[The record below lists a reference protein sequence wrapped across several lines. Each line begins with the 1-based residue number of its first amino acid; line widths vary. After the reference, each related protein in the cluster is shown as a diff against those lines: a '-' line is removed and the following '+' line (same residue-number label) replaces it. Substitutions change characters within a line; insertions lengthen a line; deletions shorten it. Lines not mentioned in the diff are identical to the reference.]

1 MKFIM
6 AIKSITPRIIAII
19 CLVSFCLLVYG
30 FFFVAKSSPIQNEQ
44 WVGCGNF
51 DEISVGNYNQDILAL
66 RIRDTTSHKFILSG
80 DLEISKG
87 SYLTNFS
94 NASDVLLE
102 LKPLQ
107 NDASFFLGLP
117 NLIKVP
123 LPKKE
128 DVGNQVR
135 IRIVIPDYELFAH
148 GRPENFPLDTYRIG
162 FAASILVS
170 GKESQ
175 SYSPFKLDA
184 AVVNVSMSNAFNPRK
199 AINQGQFFI
208 NPNKATV
215 DDLEKEYSN
224 DQCAIIID
232 RPLWYKCM
240 VLCLVITLFLPAI
253 HILYKKDSSP
263 GVDLIAA
270 ILGVTT
276 VRSYLLGTS
285 VDWNFYPIDV
295 VLALSVV
302 LVVVISLWK
311 LGSSPVGSA

>member
-1 MKFIM
+1 MKFIT

-19 CLVSFCLLVYG
+19 CLISFCVLVYE
-30 FFFVAKSSPIQNEQ
+30 FSFVTKSSPIQNEQ
-44 WVGCGNF
+44 WVGCGGF
-51 DEISVGNYNQDILAL
+51 DEISAGNYNQDVLAL
-66 RIRDTTSHKFILSG
+66 RIRDATSHKFILSG

-94 NASDVLLE
+94 NASEVLLE
-102 LKPLQ
+102 LKPLK

-117 NLIKVP
+117 NFIKIP

-135 IRIVIPDYELFAH
+135 IRIAIPDHELFAH
-148 GRPENFPLDTYRIG
+148 GHPDDFPLDTYRIG

-170 GKESQ
+170 GNENQ
-175 SYSPFKLDA
+175 SYSLFKPDA
-184 AVVNVSMSNAFNPRK
+184 AVVNVSISNAFKPRK
-199 AINQGQFFI
+199 AVNQGQFFI
-208 NPNKATV
+208 NPSKATV
-215 DDLEKEYSN
+215 DDLEKKYSN
-224 DQCAIIID
+224 NQCAIIID

-253 HILYKKDSSP
+253 HTLYKKDSSP

-270 ILGVTT
+270 IIGVTT

-295 VLALSVV
+295 ILALSVV

-311 LGSSPVGSA
+311 LGSSPAGSA